1 MKTNLLLSIA
11 ICLAVLLLSCSISDG
26 QVTANKSSQ
35 ADSVTIITLTD
46 GSKLMGKIIAQHD
59 SIIILET
66 TNIGRLTVTSGK
78 VKNIETVAAS
88 NFKKN
93 GYWFPNSNATRYLL
107 SPSAFNLR
115 KGEGYY
121 QNTYLLFNAAYVG
134 VSKNVSIGGGFEF
147 LSLFSGHDPML
158 FLNTKAGFKVAE
170 KVNLAAGIL
179 YVRIPQ
185 FSLWGEN
192 PPADNDV
199 VTYGLGTYGTPDNN
213 ITLGVGYGL
222 NLNRG
227 ECMKKPVFSVSGM
240 TRVSKKISLIS
251 ENWLVPGEKQSVATA
266 PDFESTTSYPLHLF
280 VTYGVRFLGEK
291 ISVDLAFINS
301 KEIAQ
306 AVLIGVPYIDFVVK
320 F

>member
-1 MKTNLLLSIA
+1 MKTSLLPSIT
-11 ICLAVLLLSCSISDG
+11 ICFTVLLLTFSFGYG
-26 QVTANKSSQ
+26 QVTSHKSSQ
-35 ADSVTIITLTD
+35 YDSVTLITLTD
-46 GSKLMGKIIAQHD
+46 GSTLIGNIMEQYD

-66 TNIGRLTVTSGK
+66 KNIGRVTLAAGN
-78 VKNIETVAAS
+78 VKQIQTVAAS
-88 NFKKN
+88 NFKED

-107 SPSAFNLR
+107 SPSGFNLR

-147 LSLFSGHDPML
+147 FSLFAGHNPML

-185 FSLWGEN
+185 FSSWGEN

-199 VTYGLGTYGTPDNN
+199 MMYGLGTYGTPDNN

-227 ECMKKPVFSVSGM
+227 ECMKKPVFSISGM
-240 TRVSKKISLIS
+240 TRVGRKVSLIS
-251 ENWLVPGEKQSVATA
+251 ENWLVPGEKQSVPTS
-266 PDFESTTSYPLHLF
+266 PDFETTATYPLHLF
-280 VTYGVRFLGEK
+280 VTYGVRFMGEK
-291 ISVDLAFINS
+291 VSVDLACINS

-306 AVLIGVPYIDFVVK
+306 AIFIGVPYVDFVVK